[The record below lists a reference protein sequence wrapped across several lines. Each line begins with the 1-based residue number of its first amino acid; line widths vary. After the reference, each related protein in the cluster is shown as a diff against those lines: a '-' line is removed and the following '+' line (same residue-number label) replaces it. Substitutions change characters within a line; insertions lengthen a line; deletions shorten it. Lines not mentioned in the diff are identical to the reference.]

1 VNVAVVL
8 SGQCKSLQMLG
19 LLLAFSHWAAKFQGW
34 AWLSI
39 SMFFPLRLLV
49 KMVLSLDL
57 QSIKGTFV
65 FAPGYVS

>member
-1 VNVAVVL
+1 
-8 SGQCKSLQMLG
+8 MLG

-39 SMFFPLRLLV
+39 SMFFPLRLTV
-49 KMVLSLDL
+49 KMVLALDL